1 MNPVDGNASTMIGPE
16 APPSKWSL
24 DHVPTPIL
32 DSILQHLC
40 LAPKLLATVNS
51 LFPLSPDLKAM
62 SLVDHTFRQI
72 ILKDLVLHTVM
83 IKSHANAAEEALAKI
98 RKDSFRYIKQ
108 VNGLPIFLG
117 L

>member
-1 MNPVDGNASTMIGPE
+1 MIGPE

-40 LAPKLLATVNS
+40 PAPKLLATVNS